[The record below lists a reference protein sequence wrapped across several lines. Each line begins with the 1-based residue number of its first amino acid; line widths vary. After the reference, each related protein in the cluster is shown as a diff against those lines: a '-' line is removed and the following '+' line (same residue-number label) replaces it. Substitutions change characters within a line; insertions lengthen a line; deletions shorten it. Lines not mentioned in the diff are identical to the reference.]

1 MAYYPVLLDLSGKK
15 VVVIGGGKVAQR
27 KIETLLSY
35 GAVIHIISKDLTS
48 ELKYLLEKGE
58 IKLLGDQFNE
68 TFIKDA
74 FLLIIATSDKALNRK
89 ISSFAREKN
98 ILVNA
103 VDQPEECSFI
113 VPSIIKRGDLI
124 VAISTSGKSPALAK
138 KIKETLEGQ
147 FGDEYRSFLNLMGK
161 IRKELVSSGMPEE
174 DRNKIFHNL
183 VDSPVLKFLNA
194 GNMAAAAGEMRL
206 ILKREFS
213 SDDVS
218 QYIKD
223 E

>member
-15 VVVIGGGKVAQR
+15 VIIIGGGKVAQR

-35 GAVIHIISKDLTS
+35 GAVIHVISKDLTP
-48 ELKYLLEKGE
+48 ELKSLLEKGD
-58 IKLLGDQFNE
+58 IKLLGDEFDE
-68 TFIKDA
+68 SFIKDA
-74 FLLIIATSDKALNRK
+74 FLLIVATNDKTLNRK
-89 ISSFAREKN
+89 VSSIAREKN
-98 ILVNA
+98 ILVNT

-113 VPSIIKRGDLI
+113 VPSIIKRDDLI

-138 KIKETLEGQ
+138 RIRETLEGQ
-147 FGDEYRSFLNLMGK
+147 FGDEYGSFLSLMGK
-161 IRKELVSSGMPEE
+161 IRKELVSSGMPED

-183 VDSPVLKFLNA
+183 VDSPILKLLRA
-194 GNMAAAAGEMRL
+194 RDMAAAAEEMQR

-213 SDDVS
+213 SDDVF